1 MTAPSSS
8 SRSPAE
14 RSSAAG
20 PARAS
25 DARLYLGVDLA
36 ALRGLRPWL
45 ETAVVVVDE
54 EARDSLLGRLEL
66 ATHELCVNIVEHAY
80 GDAPGRPAGAAPGGI
95 LVELWNE
102 EDAVVVRTLDEG
114 RPCDGA
120 ARARPLPG

>member
-1 MTAPSSS
+1 MTAPRSS

-45 ETAVVVVDE
+45 ETAVVVGE
-54 EARDSLLGRLEL
+54 EARDSLMGRLEL

-80 GDAPGRPAGAAPGGI
+80 GDAPDRQAAAPGAI

-102 EDAVVVRTLDEG
+102 EDVVV
-114 RPCDGA
+114 
-120 ARARPLPG
+120 